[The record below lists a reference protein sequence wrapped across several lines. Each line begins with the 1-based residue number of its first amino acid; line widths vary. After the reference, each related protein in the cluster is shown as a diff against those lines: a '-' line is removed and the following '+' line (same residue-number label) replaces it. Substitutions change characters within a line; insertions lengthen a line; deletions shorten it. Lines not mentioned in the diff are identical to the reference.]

1 MSVAFAPRA
10 TAPVFANPTADGT
23 LDDGFSGNS
32 GSASTNSIVFN
43 NTTYRLSPVQIACN
57 PASSTSG
64 AVATGTHKTWLL
76 DQTVTNTEDVILIF
90 SSSNTMSKY
99 KYIVIVVPIIRT
111 GTTTPPYLQSLAS
124 GTVTGTISLNDCM
137 PSNKRAQFAYYSTCL
152 NGYSDYAETQ
162 EVYVFVSIGG
172 INAASTDMVK
182 INTKRGAGGFTAIST
197 PFGTRLSNTKT
208 SINVNE
214 FSNYIL
220 TTTWL
225 LDSAEF
231 SGRNP
236 SIMPTR
242 TDNTGAYKCT
252 QLNPDRDVDAA
263 GNMQFDLATGN
274 LLTDILAERQVVIS
288 SATGITATA
297 ENTEKSN
304 TDTKRITTALGIL
317 MAMIFVCIIIYLLYS
332 IMNAVTGLGAQEMG
346 AVAGRGIGA
355 AAGAAGRGI
364 GAAAG
369 AAGAA
374 GRGIGAAA
382 GAAGRGIGAA
392 GAAVGAGAVTAWQW
406 GAVAMVIVMFIA
418 GLMIGHYAWK

>member
-10 TAPVFANPTADGT
+10 TAPVFANATADGT
-23 LDDGFSGNS
+23 LDDGSSGNS

-43 NTTYRLSPVQIACN
+43 NTTYKLNSVQIACN

-90 SSSNTMSKY
+90 SSSSTNSNY

-111 GTTTPPYLQSLAS
+111 GASTPPYLQAIAT

-162 EVYVFVSIGG
+162 EVYVFVSISG
-172 INAASTDMVK
+172 INASSADMAK
-182 INTKRGAGGFTAIST
+182 ILTKRGAGGFTAVST

-274 LLTDILAERQVVIS
+274 LLTDILAERQEVIS
-288 SATGITATA
+288 SATGANDTAQ
-297 ENTEKSN
+297 NVEKSN
-304 TDTKRITTALGIL
+304 TDTKRITMALGIL

-332 IMNAVTGLGAQEMG
+332 IMNALTGMGAQEMG
-346 AVAGRGIGA
+346 AV
-355 AAGAAGRGI
+355 
-364 GAAAG
+364 AAG

-392 GAAVGAGAVTAWQW
+392 AGAAGRGVGAAAGAAGAVAGATPWQWAAVGA
-406 GAVAMVIVMFIA
+406 VIVMFIV